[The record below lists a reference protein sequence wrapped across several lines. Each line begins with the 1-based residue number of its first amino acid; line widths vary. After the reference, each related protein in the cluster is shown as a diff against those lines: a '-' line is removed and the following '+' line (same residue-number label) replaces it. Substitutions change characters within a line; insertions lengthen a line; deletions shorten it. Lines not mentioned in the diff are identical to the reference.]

1 MFRRAGSNEAKESAD
16 SKMWHRP
23 EIFILL
29 KLCDVC
35 LLVMVWAPQI
45 TFYDLMRNLRFC
57 K

>member
-16 SKMWHRP
+16 SKMWRRP
-23 EIFILL
+23 EIFIFL

-45 TFYDLMRNLRFC
+45 TFYDLMQNLRFC